1 MGLEW
6 IQELIHSKGFA
17 DVRVKVNML
26 SYQTLWDPM
35 EPTRLLCPWDF
46 PGKNTRA
53 SCHFLLQGP
62 FQTQGSS
69 RPGDQTYVCCTGRRF
84 FSTELPGKPF

>member
-26 SYQTLWDPM
+26 SYQTL
-35 EPTRLLCPWDF
+35 
-46 PGKNTRA
+46 
-53 SCHFLLQGP
+53 
-62 FQTQGSS
+62 
-69 RPGDQTYVCCTGRRF
+69 
-84 FSTELPGKPF
+84 